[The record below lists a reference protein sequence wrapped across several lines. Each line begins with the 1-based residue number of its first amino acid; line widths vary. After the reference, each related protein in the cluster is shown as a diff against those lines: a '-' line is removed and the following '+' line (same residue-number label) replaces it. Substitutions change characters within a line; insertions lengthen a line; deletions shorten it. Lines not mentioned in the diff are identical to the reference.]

1 MKAPRYGSWLAAAD
15 VLDRCR
21 GNGVDAWV
29 GGMLDT
35 GIGRRANV
43 ALAAHAG
50 ATLPGDLS
58 ATDRF
63 FAVDVTPPVVVEG
76 PAGAGTIAV
85 PTAAGLDA
93 AIDHDELERLT
104 IARAVV
110 RR

>member
-1 MKAPRYGSWLAAAD
+1 
-15 VLDRCR
+15 
-21 GNGVDAWV
+21 
-29 GGMLDT
+29 MLDT

-63 FAVDVTPPVVVEG
+63 FADDVTPPVVVEG
-76 PAGAGTIAV
+76 PPGAATIVV
-85 PTAAGLDA
+85 PTGPGLDA
-93 AIDHDELERLT
+93 VVDPDELERLT
-104 IARAVV
+104 VARAVV